1 MDAEVKEEMVDELFG
16 DDALLIPAD
25 SYLAAGV
32 HIGTQYKTADMMRYI
47 YRVRADGLYILD
59 IKKTDERIRLS
70 GKFLA
75 RYNPE
80 DILVVSARQYGH
92 KPATVFAEKIGA
104 HAITG
109 RYIPGTLTNPSHRG
123 YLEPEI
129 VVATD
134 PMGDVQVIKEAIDVG
149 IPVIALCDTNN
160 MIENIELVIPT
171 NNKGRKALAT
181 IYWLLTR
188 ETLRGYGRD
197 KEADACTIE
206 EFELDF
212 L

>member
-1 MDAEVKEEMVDELFG
+1 MDAEVREEMVDEVLG
-16 DDALLIPAD
+16 DDALLITAD

-47 YRVRADGLYILD
+47 YRVRTDGLYILD
-59 IKKTDERIRLS
+59 IKKTDERIRIS

-92 KPATVFAEKIGA
+92 RPATAFAEKIGA

-109 RYIPGTLTNPSHRG
+109 RYIPGTLTNPSHHG

-134 PMGDVQVIKEAIDVG
+134 PMGDVRVIKEAIDVG

-181 IYWLLTR
+181 MYWLLTR
-188 ETLRGYGRD
+188 ETLRAYGKD
-197 KEADACTIE
+197 KEADACAIE
-206 EFELDF
+206 EFEMDF